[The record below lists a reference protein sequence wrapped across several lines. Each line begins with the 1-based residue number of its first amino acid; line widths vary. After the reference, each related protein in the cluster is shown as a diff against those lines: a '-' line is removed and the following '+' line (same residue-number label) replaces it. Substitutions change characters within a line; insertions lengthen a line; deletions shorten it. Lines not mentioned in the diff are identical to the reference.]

1 MFRLAQR
8 RVVVR
13 NTNPII
19 MARRRQ
25 PSTGRIEASQRAIAI
40 LDAIAEAGEVGTNE
54 LARLTG
60 LPPSTVS
67 RQLGTLASAGLV
79 EQDAGSG
86 RYRLG
91 IHVVR
96 LANAVLARLDV
107 RRVARPHLE
116 DLVRITGE
124 TATLHV
130 PGDEDAVTVD
140 FVPSAHF
147 VQHVSQLGRP
157 SIAHATSAGKVMLA
171 FTERPLPRGP
181 LRAYT
186 PRTITTVPELTA
198 EIERVRRQGYAEAL
212 EEREPGL
219 AAVAA
224 PVWSSTGAL
233 AAIVALQGPT
243 ARFRRAE
250 VRAAVAP
257 LLERARMIS
266 AALGATDSTAPQHE
280 PRAVGRP

>member
-8 RVVVR
+8 HLTVR
-13 NTNPII
+13 NEDPII
-19 MARRRQ
+19 VARSRQ
-25 PSTGRIEASQRAIAI
+25 PSSGRIEASNRAVAI
-40 LDAIAEAGEVGTNE
+40 LDALADAGEVGTNE
-54 LARLTG
+54 LARRTG
-60 LPPSTVS
+60 LPASTVS
-67 RQLGTLASAGLV
+67 RQLGTLASNGLV
-79 EQDAGSG
+79 EQDAESG

-116 DLVRITGE
+116 ELVRVTGE

-130 PGDEDAVTVD
+130 PGEEDAVTVD

-147 VQHVSQLGRP
+147 IQHVTQLGRP

-171 FTERPLPRGP
+171 FTDRPLPRPP

-186 PRTITTVPELTA
+186 PHTITSGKELAA
-198 EIERVRRQGYAEAL
+198 EITRVRARGYADAF

-224 PVWSSTGAL
+224 PVWSSTGVL

-243 ARFRRAE
+243 ARFGRAE
-250 VRAAVAP
+250 VDAAIAP
-257 LLERARMIS
+257 LLERTRAIS
-266 AALGATDSTAPQHE
+266 LGLGWDGVTT
-280 PRAVGRP
+280 G